1 MFSSLSRYFHQWAIK
16 SHLLDPGLGPSGL
29 RSKRDC
35 VYSAISCPDFCLV
48 KCMAWCLIS
57 EFGWEVNEKQVNIRW
72 MPATPDGNLENV
84 TVVVSLD
91 IHQDVVPV
99 KKPRI
104 EVYWSLFQ
112 LRLHKFSRP
121 EYRRERFL
129 R

>member
-1 MFSSLSRYFHQWAIK
+1 MVFDS
-16 SHLLDPGLGPSGL
+16 
-29 RSKRDC
+29 
-35 VYSAISCPDFCLV
+35 
-48 KCMAWCLIS
+48 IS
-57 EFGWEVNEKQVNIRW
+57 EFGWEVNERQVNIRW
-72 MPATPDGNLENV
+72 MPATADGILENV

-91 IHQDVVPV
+91 IHQDDDVPV

-104 EVYWSLFQ
+104 EVYWSLFR

>member
-16 SHLLDPGLGPSGL
+16 SQLLDP
-29 RSKRDC
+29 
-35 VYSAISCPDFCLV
+35 
-48 KCMAWCLIS
+48 
-57 EFGWEVNEKQVNIRW
+57 E
-72 MPATPDGNLENV
+72 NLENV
-84 TVVVSLD
+84 NVVVSLD

-104 EVYWSLFQ
+104 EVYWSLFR

>member
-1 MFSSLSRYFHQWAIK
+1 L
-16 SHLLDPGLGPSGL
+16 
-29 RSKRDC
+29 
-35 VYSAISCPDFCLV
+35 
-48 KCMAWCLIS
+48 
-57 EFGWEVNEKQVNIRW
+57 EK
-72 MPATPDGNLENV
+72 V

-104 EVYWSLFQ
+104 EVYWFLFR

-129 R
+129 RWWWPIIIRTWWRWHWIWWHIWRTMMLMHLDIICAVQQISFGHGWEAETHPGGGAEMHPGAATANL